1 MTQILDDAH
10 LVVPLGSGCRLGSHR
25 VIEPKG
31 ALPQAAWKLDNT
43 PRAYAN
49 EILCDVETLNVDS
62 ASFKQI
68 SDACGNDELAI
79 AAQILATVNERGKQ
93 HNPVT
98 GSGGMFIGRVAD
110 VGPALAARDDVAP
123 GDRIASLVSLT
134 LTPLRLDAIDA
145 VDLATGQV
153 RVRGTAILFESSIYA
168 RLPDDLPTDVALA
181 VLDVAGAPA
190 QVRRLAKPGQTV
202 CVIGADGKSGM
213 LACAQARE
221 RVGPSGRVVGIVP
234 FAGTPAAELLLAH
247 GYVDHLAVADARD
260 TLAILEALPEALPML
275 ADVVVNCVNVSGT
288 ELASILCCKDD
299 GTVYFF
305 SMSTSFTAAALGAE
319 GVGKDVNMMV
329 GNGYAK
335 GHAAVALQTLRDHP
349 PIKDYFT
356 ARYAARAEAP
366 SQEPTPS

>member
-1 MTQILDDAH
+1 VTQTLDDAH
-10 LVVPLGSGCRLGSHR
+10 LAVPLGTGCRLGSHR

-68 SDACGNDELAI
+68 SDACGGDPLAI

-93 HNPVT
+93 HNAVT
-98 GSGGMFIGRVAD
+98 GSGGMFIGRVAAI
-110 VGPALAARDDVAP
+110 GPALGARDDVAA

-134 LTPLRLDAIDA
+134 LTPLRLDAIES
-145 VDLATGQV
+145 VDCVTGQV
-153 RVRGTAILFESSIYA
+153 GVRGQAILFESGIYA

-190 QVRRLAKPGQTV
+190 QVGRLAKPGQTV

-221 RVGPSGRVVGIVP
+221 CVGADGRVVGIIP
-234 FAGTPAAELLLAH
+234 HAGTPASELLREH
-247 GYVDHLAVADARD
+247 GYVDCLAVADARD
-260 TLAILEALPEALPML
+260 ALAILETLPGALPQL
-275 ADVVVNCVNVSGT
+275 ADLVVNCVNVSGT
-288 ELASILCCKDD
+288 ELASILCCKDG

-305 SMSTSFTAAALGAE
+305 SMATSFTAAALGAE
-319 GVGKDVNMMV
+319 GIGKDVNMMV

-335 GHAAVALQTLRDHP
+335 GHAAVALQTLRNHP
-349 PIKDYFT
+349 ALKDYFI
-356 ARYAARAEAP
+356 ARYGARLPQES
-366 SQEPTPS
+366 SQ